1 MNNIYGLA
9 GIKNSMGEEVKKLD
23 VIANDNFITALTNC
37 EKVCGMVSEENGE
50 MITVPEELI
59 KGDFVVCF
67 DPLDG
72 SSNIDVA
79 VPVGSIFSIF
89 KRVSDSNKSKQA
101 TLEDA
106 LQPGNKMVCAGYAMY
121 GSCTM
126 MIIAHQFGCHGFTL
140 DPVSGEFVLTNP
152 NMKLPQK
159 GTIYSVNE
167 GNALSWH
174 EPTRKYVASKKE
186 GKPYSLR
193 YVGSMV
199 ADVHRTL
206 IVGGMF
212 MYPADKNSPNG
223 KLRLL
228 YECNPMAYIMER
240 AGGLAWTGRERILDI
255 LPKAIHQRVPIYL
268 GSKQNVEELLT
279 FYKAADEAAAAASK

>member
-1 MNNIYGLA
+1 M
-9 GIKNSMGEEVKKLD
+9 
-23 VIANDNFITALTNC
+23 
-37 EKVCGMVSEENGE
+37 
-50 MITVPEELI
+50 
-59 KGDFVVCF
+59 F

-79 VPVGSIFSIF
+79 VPVGSIFAIY
-89 KRVSDSNKSKQA
+89 KRVSDKSKSKHAQ
-101 TLEDA
+101 LEDA
-106 LQPGNKMVCAGYAMY
+106 LQPGSSMLCAGYAMY

-126 MIIAHQFGCHGFTL
+126 MILAHEFGCHGFTL
-140 DPVSGEFVLTNP
+140 DPVSGEFVLTNKSL
-152 NMKLPQK
+152 KLPQK

-167 GNALSWH
+167 GNSASWH

-186 GKPYSLR
+186 GKPFSLR

-212 MYPADKNSPNG
+212 MYPSDKNSPNG

-228 YECNPMAYIMER
+228 YECNPMAFIMEK
-240 AGGLAWTGRERILDI
+240 AGGLAWTGKQRILDI
-255 LPKAIHQRVPIYL
+255 VPVGIHQRVPIYL
-268 GSKQNVEELLT
+268 GSKDNVEELLT
-279 FYKAADEAAAAASK
+279 YYKQQQAQ